1 MHDGISLIS
10 ELRSPL
16 LSPCSCVNNQN
27 LRLCASCRSQGH
39 LAVPALWP
47 WHPKMLCPLPWP
59 SPSPLMPTSKEL
71 IPQSESH
78 MMPLPLK
85 GPDADRHARTYLSI
99 FELDPAITTR
109 RREPPRH
116 FCAAGGGS
124 PSSSLLGALQVECFA
139 LAWHHSFRVD
149 NLGEVD
155 YSLGQRKHTGFY
167 WPTAA

>member
-1 MHDGISLIS
+1 
-10 ELRSPL
+10 
-16 LSPCSCVNNQN
+16 
-27 LRLCASCRSQGH
+27 
-39 LAVPALWP
+39 
-47 WHPKMLCPLPWP
+47 
-59 SPSPLMPTSKEL
+59 MPTSKEL

-109 RREPPRH
+109 RREPPRR

-139 LAWHHSFRVD
+139 LA
-149 NLGEVD
+149 
-155 YSLGQRKHTGFY
+155 
-167 WPTAA
+167 